1 LNGGCT
7 FKSATC
13 YDRVQMI
20 LATNV
25 KNSRLP
31 SALLALSLS
40 LLLNSSCVY
49 YNTFYYAEK
58 YFKQAEENQEKREK
72 QAQGQKQQPQSY
84 PPTGKQYPGKGF
96 EEGYQKGYQPP
107 QRGSYN
113 PDKELYEKAINKASK
128 VLTFHP
134 KSKYVDDAL
143 YIIGKS
149 YYSME
154 EYQKADRKFKELVV
168 NSPKS
173 KFIPKAYFYMGMS
186 HFHLEDY
193 AKAQEAYGEVLKI
206 PKKKELKD
214 QASFM
219 LAEIA
224 YKEQDYPKAIELYQ
238 QMLSQY
244 RKSEKSAQAQLQIGE
259 CHFQL
264 EDYQAAAAA
273 FEMVEKHRPD
283 TETYYLAKFRR
294 GESLYLSG
302 KQEPGLAV
310 FRKLGEDER
319 YFHHQAAVKLK
330 IAAGEHQLGRRDR
343 AMKTYEEVIESHP
356 RSEESAR
363 AYYELGRIHQLELLD
378 LTKAK
383 EMFDK
388 CKTEKPSS
396 DIANEALARS
406 AEIAKLK
413 SYREQ
418 LADSLGEAGAETQF
432 LLAEALLLDMGQPDS
447 ALQEYMDLVER
458 EPESDYAPK
467 ALYAAAYIYREFKGD
482 TTEALDLYERIT
494 REYPTS
500 EYALVAADSLRLDLD
515 VADSLNVGGL
525 FEHAQNLLFN
535 RGDPDSALLLLF
547 EVEARFPQSDYAP
560 QAAFTRAWI
569 VDTYLFPEDSSGIY
583 AYQEIIEKYPDTEFA
598 QAARNRLG
606 LTRKTS
612 DLAAQYTLVEGGD
625 TTTFN
630 PEDTTTYSKLGYPM
644 APEPLRA
651 GLFVYPEELIDY
663 EYRGK
668 VLLKIFIDTF
678 GQVREAEVLGSSD
691 SELIDQAAID
701 AALKTTFDFHRM
713 DPKELNGYFLHQVKF
728 EPPERNGSRYEPGVG
743 P

>member
-1 LNGGCT
+1 MRAMLPAIRNGL
-7 FKSATC
+7 KLS
-13 YDRVQMI
+13 
-20 LATNV
+20 
-25 KNSRLP
+25 
-31 SALLALSLS
+31 LALPVLS
-40 LLLNSSCVY
+40 LYFLLNSTCVY
-49 YNTFYYAEK
+49 YNTFYYAER
-58 YFKQAEENQEKREK
+58 YFKQAEENQKKREK
-72 QAQGQKQQPQSY
+72 QAQGQQQPQSY
-84 PPTGKQYPGKGF
+84 PPTGKRYPQKGY
-96 EEGYQKGYQPP
+96 EEGYQKGYQPQP
-107 QRGSYN
+107 RTSYN
-113 PDKELYEKAINKASK
+113 PDRELYEKAIKKASK
-128 VLTFHP
+128 VLAFHP

-168 NSPKS
+168 NFPKS
-173 KFIPKAYFYMGMS
+173 EFIPKAYFYMGMS

-206 PKKKELKD
+206 PEKKELKD

-224 YKEQDYPKAIELYQ
+224 YKEQDYPKAIKLYQ

-273 FEMVEKHRPD
+273 FEIVEKHHPD

-302 KQEPGLAV
+302 RQEPGLAV
-310 FRKLGEDER
+310 FQKLGEDER

-330 IAAGEHQLGRRDR
+330 IAAGEHQLGRQDR

-356 RSEESAR
+356 RTEESAR
-363 AYYELGRIHQLELLD
+363 AYYELGRIYQLELLD
-378 LTKAK
+378 LTRAK

-396 DIANEALARS
+396 DVANEALARS

-418 LADSLGEAGAETQF
+418 LADSLSEAGAETQF

-458 EPESDYAPK
+458 EPESNYAPK
-467 ALYAAAYIYREFKGD
+467 ALYAAAYIYKELRGD
-482 TTEALDLYERIT
+482 TAEAVDLYQRIAQ
-494 REYPTS
+494 EYPSS
-500 EYALVAADSLRLDLD
+500 EYALVAADSLGIELAI
-515 VADSLNVGGL
+515 ADSLNLGAL
-525 FEHAQNLLFN
+525 FEHAQDLLFN
-535 RGDPDSALLLLF
+535 RGEPDSALLLLF

-569 VDTYLFPEDSSGIY
+569 VDTYLFPEDSSGTY

-612 DLAAQYTLVEGGD
+612 DLAAEYTLVEGGD

-630 PEDTTTYSKLGYPM
+630 PEDTTTYSKLGYPV

-678 GQVREAEVLGSSD
+678 GQVKEAEVLGSSD
-691 SELIDQAAID
+691 SDLIDQAAID

-728 EPPERNGSRYEPGVG
+728 EPPERKGSRYEPGVG

>member
-1 LNGGCT
+1 MI
-7 FKSATC
+7 FAT
-13 YDRVQMI
+13 D
-20 LATNV
+20 V

-31 SALLALSLS
+31 SALLTLSLS

-72 QAQGQKQQPQSY
+72 QAQGQKQQAQSY

-149 YYSME
+149 YYSLE

-168 NSPKS
+168 NFPKS
-173 KFIPKAYFYMGMS
+173 KFIPKAYFCMGMS

-273 FEMVEKHRPD
+273 FEMVEKHHPD
-283 TETYYLAKFRR
+283 AETYYLAKFRR

-330 IAAGEHQLGRRDR
+330 IAEGEHQLGRRDR

-356 RSEESAR
+356 RTEESAQ

-396 DIANEALARS
+396 DVANEALARS

-418 LADSLGEAGAETQF
+418 LADSLSEAGAETQF

-447 ALQEYMDLVER
+447 ALQEYMDLVAR
-458 EPESDYAPK
+458 EPESHYAPK
-467 ALYAAAYIYREFKGD
+467 ALYAAAYIYREFKAD

-500 EYALVAADSLRLDLD
+500 EYALVAADSLGMELAI
-515 VADSLNVGGL
+515 ADSLNLGAL
-525 FEHAQNLLFN
+525 FEHAQDLLFN

-547 EVEARFPQSDYAP
+547 EVEARFPQSEYAP

-598 QAARNRLG
+598 QAAKGRLG

-612 DLAAQYTLVEGGD
+612 DLAAEYTLLEGGD

-701 AALKTTFDFHRM
+701 AALKTTFDFHHM

-728 EPPERNGSRYEPGVG
+728 EPPERKGSRYEPGVG

>member
-1 LNGGCT
+1 
-7 FKSATC
+7 
-13 YDRVQMI
+13 MI
-20 LATNV
+20 FATNV
-25 KNSRLP
+25 KISRLP

-40 LLLNSSCVY
+40 FLLNSSCVY

-72 QAQGQKQQPQSY
+72 QAPGQREQPQSY
-84 PPTGKQYPGKGF
+84 PPTGKEYPGKGF

-113 PDKELYEKAINKASK
+113 PDKELYEKAIQKASK

-134 KSKYVDDAL
+134 NSKYVDDAL

-168 NSPKS
+168 NFPKS
-173 KFIPKAYFYMGMS
+173 KLIPGAYFYMGMS
-186 HFHLEDY
+186 NFRMEDY
-193 AKAQEAYGEVLKI
+193 SKAQEAYGQLLKI
-206 PKKKELKD
+206 PKKKEFKD

-238 QMLSQY
+238 QTLSQY

-273 FEMVEKHRPD
+273 FEMVKSYHPD
-283 TETYYLAKFRR
+283 TETYYLAQFRR

-310 FRKLGEDER
+310 FQKLGEDER

-330 IAAGEHQLGRRDR
+330 IAEGEHQLGRRDQ

-363 AYYELGRIHQLELLD
+363 AYYELGRIQQLELLD

-396 DIANEALARS
+396 EVVNEALARS

-418 LADSLGEAGAETQF
+418 LADSLGEAGAKTQF
-432 LLAEALLLDMGQPDS
+432 LLAEALLLDVSQPDS
-447 ALQEYMDLVER
+447 ALREYMDLVER
-458 EPESDYAPK
+458 KPESNYAPQ
-467 ALYAAAYIYREFKGD
+467 ALYAAAYIYKELKGD
-482 TTEALDLYERIT
+482 TAEATRLYQRIT
-494 REYPTS
+494 QEYPSS
-500 EYALVAADSLRLDLD
+500 EYALAAADSLEIELD
-515 VADSLNVGGL
+515 VADLPNVGAL
-525 FEHAQNLLFN
+525 FEHAQDLLFN

-547 EVEARFPQSDYAP
+547 EVQARFPQSEYAP

-598 QAARNRLG
+598 QAAKDRLG

-612 DLAAQYTLVEGGD
+612 DLASQFALLEGGD
-625 TTTFN
+625 TTTFS
-630 PEDTTTYSKLGYPM
+630 PEDTTTYNKLGYPM
-644 APEPLRA
+644 APEPLQA
-651 GLFVYPEELIDY
+651 GLFIYPEELLDY

-678 GQVREAEVLGSSD
+678 GQVKEAVVLGSSG
-691 SELIDQAAID
+691 SKLIDQAAVD
-701 AALKTTFDFHRM
+701 AALKTTFDFHHM
-713 DPKELNGYFLHQVKF
+713 DPKQLNGYFIHQVKF
-728 EPPERNGSRYEPGVG
+728 EPPEQGGSRYEPGVG